1 MAAMPA
7 AETQWNQKKETTGH
21 QWLQEDGAP
30 KGFHLDRHL
39 QSGGASTSS
48 EYEHKVTMYA
58 RDDRVK
64 YKKCPNGQQKI
75 LG

>member
-7 AETQWNQKKETTGH
+7 AETQWNQKKETT
-21 QWLQEDGAP
+21 DTSDFK
-30 KGFHLDRHL
+30 KGFHLNRHL